1 MNIYLGFMFDG
12 KTCVHLI
19 ATTDY
24 DKCKNHLLKDME
36 KRDGDYDYWIEVWA
50 NEKLIHDLL
59 YDNDSKRFVDLI
71 NF

>member
-12 KTCVHLI
+12 KTYAHLI

-36 KRDGDYDYWIEVWA
+36 KRDGDV
-50 NEKLIHDLL
+50 
-59 YDNDSKRFVDLI
+59 
-71 NF
+71 